1 MEGGFTVLITAKG
14 LVIRETPVGEFD
26 KMLTVLTAEHG
37 KISVFAR
44 GAKKMK
50 SPYFV
55 STHMFCYSEF
65 VLRKTTDIFYI
76 NDCSLIDGF
85 FDLRSTLEGSALAS
99 YIADVARDIS
109 TENTD
114 ETKLLR
120 LTLNCLFAIAK
131 GKKPLPLI
139 KAVFELRA
147 VCYAGFLPRLSGCDV
162 CGRAPLPTYF
172 FDIAA
177 GVFLCEE
184 CYHARAKLLE
194 EEAGKINEA
203 ESIYAAAHTIVQI
216 SPGVFAAVIYALSS
230 PPEKI
235 FSFTLAD
242 DAMHDFSALCEK
254 YLLCHLERDFKT
266 LEFYHTLVT

>member
-1 MEGGFTVLITAKG
+1 MLITVKG
-14 LVIRETPVGEFD
+14 LVIRETPVGDFD

-37 KISVFAR
+37 KISVFAK
-44 GAKKMK
+44 GSKKLK
-50 SPYFV
+50 SPAFV
-55 STHMFCYSEF
+55 CSQMFCYAEF
-65 VLRKTTDIFYI
+65 VLRKTTDVYYI
-76 NDCSLIDGF
+76 NDCSLVEGF
-85 FDLRSTLEGSALAS
+85 FDIRNTLEGSALAS

-109 TENTD
+109 TEHTD

-131 GKKPLPLI
+131 GKKPLPII

-162 CGRAPLPTYF
+162 CGCAPLPTYF
-172 FDIAA
+172 FDIES
-177 GVFLCEE
+177 GVYFCEE
-184 CYHARAKLLE
+184 CYHARAKLFE
-194 EEAGKINEA
+194 EEAGKISEA

-216 SPGVFAAVIYALSS
+216 SPSVFAAVIYALSA
-230 PPEKI
+230 PQEKI

-254 YLLCHLERDFKT
+254 YALCHLERDFKT
-266 LEFYHTLVT
+266 LEFYHSLVD

>member
-1 MEGGFTVLITAKG
+1 MLITVKG
-14 LVIRETPVGEFD
+14 LVIRETPVGDFD
-26 KMLTVLTAEHG
+26 KMLSVLTAEHG

-50 SPYFV
+50 SPFFV
-55 STHMFCYSEF
+55 STQMFCYSEF

-76 NDCSLIDGF
+76 SEGTLIEGF
-85 FDLRSTLEGSALAS
+85 FDLRNTLEGSALAS

-114 ETKLLR
+114 ESKLLR
-120 LTLNCLFAIAK
+120 LMLNSLFAIAK

-162 CGRAPLPTYF
+162 CGKAPLPTYF
-172 FDIAA
+172 FDIAS
-177 GVFLCEE
+177 GVFFCED
-184 CYHARAKLLE
+184 CYHAREKLFEDEAKH
-194 EEAGKINEA
+194 INES
-203 ESIYAAAHTIVQI
+203 EGIYAGAHLIIQI
-216 SPGVFAAVIYALSS
+216 SPSVFAAVIYALSA
-230 PPEKI
+230 PQERI
-235 FSFTLAD
+235 FSFTLED

-254 YLLCHLERDFKT
+254 YLLCHLERDFAT
-266 LEFYHTLVT
+266 LDFYHQLS

>member
-1 MEGGFTVLITAKG
+1 LLITVKG
-14 LVIRETPVGEFD
+14 LVIRETPVGDFD

-44 GAKKMK
+44 GAKKIK

-55 STHMFCYSEF
+55 CTHMFCYSEF

-76 NDCSLIDGF
+76 NDCSLIEGF
-85 FDLRSTLEGSALAS
+85 FDIRSTLEGSALAG

-109 TENTD
+109 TEHTD

-162 CGRAPLPTYF
+162 CGKAPLPTYYL
-172 FDIAA
+172 DISE
-177 GVFLCEE
+177 GVYFCDE
-184 CYHARAKLLE
+184 CFHAREKLLE
-194 EEAGKINEA
+194 EEAGRVNEA
-203 ESIYAAAHTIVQI
+203 EGIYAAAHTIVQI
-216 SPGVFAAVIYALSS
+216 SPSVFQAIIYALSS

-235 FSFTLAD
+235 FSFILAE
-242 DAMHDFSALCEK
+242 DAMHDFSAFCEK

-266 LEFYHTLVT
+266 LDFYNSLK

>member
-1 MEGGFTVLITAKG
+1 MLISTKG

-44 GAKKMK
+44 GAKRMK

-76 NDCSLIDGF
+76 NDCSLIEGF
-85 FDLRSTLEGSALAS
+85 FNLRATLEGSALAS

-120 LTLNCLFAIAK
+120 LTLNCLFAIAQ

-139 KAVFELRA
+139 KAVFELRS
-147 VCYAGFLPRLSGCDV
+147 VCYAGFLPHLSSCDV
-162 CGRAPLPTYF
+162 CGKAPPLQTYF
-172 FDIAA
+172 LDIID
-177 GVFLCEE
+177 GIFLCEE
-184 CYHARAKLLE
+184 CYHAREKLFE
-194 EEAGKINEA
+194 SEAGKINEA
-203 ESIYAAAHTIVQI
+203 ESIYASAHTIVQI
-216 SPGVFAAVIYALSS
+216 SPSVFAAVIYALSA
-230 PPEKI
+230 PPEKV

-242 DAMHDFSALCEK
+242 DAMYDFSSLCEK

-266 LEFYHTLVT
+266 LEFYHTLVS